1 MKSTG
6 ILLFVLV
13 TGSLV
18 FGCAEMP
25 RESILAARSAIE
37 NAEKAQAAVYMEPE
51 FKGLKDSLRAVMQD
65 LEVENSKIIKDFSA
79 LKVRL
84 EGIVTQTRKITAAVP
99 ARREEVETES
109 RLMIGKIRERLETSR
124 ALLAKSPETKE
135 YGRGLDHIENELESI
150 VSNVTRI
157 ETSLQENVNY
167 AEVLDELNAEH
178 RSLIDINTELTEAL
192 ARGGRR

>member
-51 FKGLKDSLRAVMQD
+51 FKSLKDSLRAVMQD

-84 EGIVTQTRKITAAVP
+84 EGIVTQARKITAAVP

-124 ALLAKSPETKE
+124 ALLAKSPETKK
-135 YGRGLDHIENELESI
+135 YGRGLDHIENELDSI
-150 VSNVTRI
+150 VSNVSRI

>member
-25 RESILAARSAIE
+25 RESVLAARSAIE

-51 FKGLKDSLRAVMQD
+51 FKCLKDSLRAVMQD

-84 EGIVTQTRKITAAVP
+84 EGIVTQARKITAAVP

-135 YGRGLDHIENELESI
+135 YGRGLDHIENELDSI
-150 VSNVTRI
+150 VSNVSRI